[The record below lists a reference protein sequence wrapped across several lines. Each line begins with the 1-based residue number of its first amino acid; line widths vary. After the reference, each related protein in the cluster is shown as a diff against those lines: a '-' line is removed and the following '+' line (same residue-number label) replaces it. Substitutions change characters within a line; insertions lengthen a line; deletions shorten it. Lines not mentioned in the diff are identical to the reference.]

1 MQEEEAGHLVV
12 SGSSVCRAFASGYKF
27 DLEDH
32 YRDDMND
39 SYLLTEVQ
47 HVASVGGSYT
57 SAEGGSGE
65 HYSNHFTCIP
75 ASVPFRPARITPKPF
90 VQGPADGFGGRES
103 RAKKSG
109 WTSMA
114 A

>member
-12 SGSSVCRAFASGYKF
+12 SGSSVCRAFTSGYKF
-27 DLEDH
+27 DLKDH
-32 YRDDMND
+32 YRADMND

-47 HVASVGGSYT
+47 HVASVGSSYT

-75 ASVPFRPARITPKPF
+75 ASVPIPSGAHYAQTLRPRAS
-90 VQGPADGFGGRES
+90 DGFGRGEVGR
-103 RAKKSG
+103 RNLG
-109 WTSMA
+109 G
-114 A
+114 